1 MSRVASSRLV
11 DRSASRD
18 EGQKNA
24 RGDAEAFDVFTAAAT
39 ATRARSRGKA
49 CDWTEVNASFIRANT
64 EGYSTRTTRSLA
76 YSNTMLV
83 YGATTLALRQTTV
96 TRDTSALE
104 REGVDVCITA
114 ASRARC
120 TRCAPRAPPPA
131 LRVEALIYRWTIHPS
146 PRPQTLARA
155 MLPSS
160 VAAVAQLLLV
170 VVYPGYLTFKTL
182 EHDRKK
188 PDAQRGWC
196 IYWAVASAW
205 LALLPAFD
213 YVFDARVALYRECKV
228 RTARSHVSLVS
239 TLTVLVLFVARA
251 VGVFRLPVAPAVAG
265 RALRLRPVSRAV
277 SHRARIRRGRRA
289 GDDV

>member
-1 MSRVASSRLV
+1 
-11 DRSASRD
+11 
-18 EGQKNA
+18 
-24 RGDAEAFDVFTAAAT
+24 
-39 ATRARSRGKA
+39 
-49 CDWTEVNASFIRANT
+49 
-64 EGYSTRTTRSLA
+64 
-76 YSNTMLV
+76 
-83 YGATTLALRQTTV
+83 
-96 TRDTSALE
+96 
-104 REGVDVCITA
+104 
-114 ASRARC
+114 
-120 TRCAPRAPPPA
+120 
-131 LRVEALIYRWTIHPS
+131 
-146 PRPQTLARA
+146 

-205 LALLPAFD
+205 LAMLPAFD

-228 RTARSHVSLVS
+228 RAARSRVSLVS